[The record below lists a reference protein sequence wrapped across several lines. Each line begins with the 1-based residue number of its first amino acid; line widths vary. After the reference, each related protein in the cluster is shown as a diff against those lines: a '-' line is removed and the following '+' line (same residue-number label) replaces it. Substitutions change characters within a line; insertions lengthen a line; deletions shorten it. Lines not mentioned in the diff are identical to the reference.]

1 MNDQHIIDELEA
13 NQQRAPKVLYL
24 EGKTDLE
31 VFWALLGISAPP
43 LDVHQGVL
51 VREPGSAQR
60 QGSGNN
66 AVRLRVEV
74 AAKHAKYQRRVFG
87 ICDGDGVELA
97 ELSKSFDAP
106 YSGPLFSWKTY
117 CIENLLAQAAWPSAW
132 GAAPDWSTALEP
144 YAAYVALNQLQ
155 RSIQADLTDLGLA
168 RLTNPTGAQPLQ
180 TADQI
185 AQTLQT
191 GRDRLLGLDVSAE
204 FQTRLEHFQ
213 GLLQTDL
220 AAAHALLNGKW
231 LLNHFALSKQLG
243 RNPEG
248 CRTQWA
254 EAARDAGGHP
264 EVRALWCRMFGAAP

>member
-1 MNDQHIIDELEA
+1 MNDKALLAEMEGSLRLADFL
-13 NQQRAPKVLYL
+13 LYL
-24 EGKTDLE
+24 EGKTDVE
-31 VFWALLGISAPP
+31 VFWALLGAPAPP
-43 LDVHQGVL
+43 SGVHHKVL
-51 VREPGSAQR
+51 VRGLADEKKR
-60 QGSGNN
+60 GSGST
-66 AVRLRVEV
+66 AVRSRVEA
-74 AAKHAKYQRRVFG
+74 AAKHSHLRGRVFG
-87 ICDGDGVELA
+87 ICDGDGAKLS
-97 ELSKSFDAP
+97 ELSTRFDAP
-106 YSGPLFSWKTY
+106 YPGPLFSWKTY

-155 RSIQADLTDLGLA
+155 RSIQTNLSDLRLA
-168 RLTNPTGAQPLQ
+168 KLTNPKEAEALL

-191 GRDRLLGLDVSAE
+191 GRDRLLGLDVSTE
-204 FQTRLEHFQ
+204 FQTNLTTFQ
-213 GLLQTDL
+213 GLLQTNL
-220 AAAHALLNGKW
+220 CAAHALLNGKW